1 MDLLAFERTPRTG
14 AGLAL
19 PDPVPG
25 TSPGTLGARAG
36 PRVQQCIGCP
46 TGRKGEPWLVGVGDA
61 PQVFRETLRVWEHG
75 NNDATL

>member
-19 PDPVPG
+19 PDPMPG
-25 TSPGTLGARAG
+25 TSPGTLGARVG

-61 PQVFRETLRVWEHG
+61 PQVFRETLRVWEHR